1 MDKIRP
7 RHPEKV
13 KNPVNPIKK
22 KPAWIRS
29 KLSDSKEFFLTKT
42 VVNQN
47 NLERIVEQ
55 INRLLRPEGK
65 LIVIDF
71 EGENRWHQLLITL
84 MYLFFRLTTNIE
96 TDHLLKI
103 NAAILSKG
111 LKMIHEEARIKGL
124 IYSRTYHF
132 NNFVK

>member
-1 MDKIRP
+1 MIQRAKTRKRKGVNFIHQDFLDAKT
-7 RHPEKV
+7 EKRYSFV
-13 KNPVNPIKK
+13 ICP
-22 KPAWIRS
+22 
-29 KLSDSKEFFLTKT
+29 FFLDLF
-42 VVNQN
+42 NQN